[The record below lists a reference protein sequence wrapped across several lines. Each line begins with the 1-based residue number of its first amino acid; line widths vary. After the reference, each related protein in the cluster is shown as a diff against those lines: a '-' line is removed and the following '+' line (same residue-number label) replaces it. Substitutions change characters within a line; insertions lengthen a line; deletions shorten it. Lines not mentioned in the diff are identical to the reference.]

1 MKSQAIDLRNS
12 AGRVLVSTI
21 YQPNGHKLLAKGHIM
36 RPEDIEMLSQEGL
49 EEVWVTELEQG
60 EIGEDEAVI
69 QLSRHAVAGAV
80 EIRQAIGG
88 RANIYATETGALVI
102 KDDLLRY
109 VNGTSSMAIATAP
122 QFSHVRAGQRVAS
135 IKSTPFAVP
144 GCELDA
150 AIRVLVERGPIATV
164 RAIRRPRVAVLFTD
178 PLHADRSRESFGHIM
193 RQRLD
198 RYGVSQ
204 FQSAGCE
211 EDDQP
216 LIRSFLHLLKGDP
229 TVILVASTTAPA
241 GPEDAVGRAMTAV
254 GAQTERFLAPVEP
267 GNLTLLGYRGNVPIL
282 SAPGCYRSAKVN
294 VLDLLLPPLLAGY
307 RVSSWEI
314 AGLGQGGLLGQ

>member
-1 MKSQAIDLRNS
+1 MRAQAIEVRLS
-12 AGRVLVSTI
+12 AGRMLCSTI
-21 YQPNGHKLLAKGHIM
+21 FQPNGRKLLAKGHIL
-36 RPEDIEMLSQEGL
+36 RPEDIEMLAQEGL
-49 EEVWVTELEQG
+49 EEVWVTELESG
-60 EIGEDEAVI
+60 EVGEDEAV
-69 QLSRHAVAGAV
+69 LELARHAVAGAV

-109 VNGTSSMAIATAP
+109 VNGTSSLAIATAP
-122 QFSHVRAGQRVAS
+122 LFSYVKAGQRVAS

-144 GCELDA
+144 ASELEA
-150 AIRVLVERGPIATV
+150 AVRVLRERGPVATV
-164 RAIRRPRVAVLFTD
+164 RPIRKPRVAVLFTD
-178 PLHADRSRESFGHIM
+178 PLHPDRAREAFGHIT
-193 RQRLD
+193 RQRLEH
-198 RYGVSQ
+198 YGVPQ
-204 FQSAGCE
+204 WQSAGCE

-216 LIRSFLHLLKGDP
+216 LIRSFLHLLKPDP

-267 GNLTLLGYRGNVPIL
+267 GNLTLLGYRGNTPIL
-282 SAPGCYRSAKVN
+282 SAPGCYRSTKAN
-294 VLDLLLPPLLAGY
+294 MLDLLLPPLLAGY